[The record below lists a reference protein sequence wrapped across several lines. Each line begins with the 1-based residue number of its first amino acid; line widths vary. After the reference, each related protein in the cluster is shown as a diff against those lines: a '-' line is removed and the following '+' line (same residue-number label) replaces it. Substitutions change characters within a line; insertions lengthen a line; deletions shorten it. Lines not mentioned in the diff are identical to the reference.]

1 MAIDLQSL
9 LERGDSMPVKSV
21 IIEFQDAS
29 EMWKQ
34 IAIVDGSD
42 LVVKMQLDSYHAS
55 MKARVRARDR
65 QTGGF
70 DMRWQSVVKNSR
82 TENTKSM

>member
-1 MAIDLQSL
+1 MTIDLRCL
-9 LERGDSMPVKSV
+9 VDRGDSMSMNSV
-21 IIEFQDAS
+21 IIEFEDAS
-29 EMWKQ
+29 GMWKQ

-65 QTGGF
+65 QTGALI
-70 DMRWQSVVKNSR
+70 DMR
-82 TENTKSM
+82 